1 MTISKQTYRS
11 GPYKDFFAQG
21 VKVGDVLYLAGQIGV
36 DAAGTPGIDLTE
48 QTKLA
53 YANILEVLSEFGAT
67 MDNIVDEAL
76 FVTDVGELMENIES
90 VFGARAQAYG
100 GLPEVSQTL
109 VQVAALVLPEL
120 KIEIK
125 CIAHL

>member
-1 MTISKQTYRS
+1 MSISKQTFRS

-21 VKVGDVLYLAGQIGV
+21 VKVGNILYLAGQV
-36 DAAGTPGIDLTE
+36 GIDSEGKVPKNIVE

-53 YANILEVLSEFGAT
+53 YTNINAVLKEFDAS
-67 MDNIVDEAL
+67 MDNIVDETI
-76 FVTDVGELMENIES
+76 FVTDMSETMKNVEGI
-90 VFGARAQAYG
+90 FGSRAHAYG
-100 GLPEVSQTL
+100 GVPEVSQTL
-109 VQVAALVLPEL
+109 VQVVGLVSPEM